1 MNSKKEYKVLNIDKI
16 NDYEGNIIHNVVQ
29 GSLWAL
35 LASSGILGLAIAA
48 TKGESINKLITYG
61 LLTSSL
67 YIPAVISFCNV
78 SKLSKEM
85 KKEMK
90 NSYK

>member
-16 NDYEGNIIHNVVQ
+16 KDYEEDILHNVVR
-29 GSLWAL
+29 GSLWTL

-48 TKGESINKLITYG
+48 SKGEEVNKLISYG

-67 YIPAVISFCNV
+67 YIPAVISFSNV
-78 SKLSKEM
+78 SKLSNEM

-90 NSYK
+90 KQL